1 MIKEVKY
8 IGLTATPTDYQSD
21 DGELAIAAN
30 IVPEDGA
37 LRPILP
43 PGHKFTLNQGE
54 TVLWIHNMTAHTHYI
69 IMLTTTNEGVTSQ
82 SLQWICE
89 QEGDW
94 TRHDIAGSAITG
106 TPTINSLG
114 NTLVVNDDNGVQYFL
129 WSTEGSAHYEAL
141 GQKPPMLDI
150 TFGLH
155 SDFAVWPE
163 TPNEGKNPGD
173 FKGTEINVG
182 RINDSGY
189 FPKLGTE
196 SGDGGAAWVYPQPLM
211 AVHSGSD
218 PLDERIRDFANEY
231 ATFSVEGM
239 NSTTQDSDDDM
250 LTIKNRLSQGVFAT
264 LNKFVNEKGVG
275 KNKFVLPFFVRYAYR
290 MYDDSYIMHSYPV
303 LMIPNSRGPVF
314 CLDGRSGMMLADY
327 NGDTIG
333 FKMRG
338 RVYGFL
344 SDLVYSI
351 PTVPA
356 NLNKWKDLIMSVDIA
371 VSAPIYTYDQAGYVW
386 GWTNMD
392 GEGAWEE
399 YFSCSK
405 ITKLAGKDDYSNFSP
420 YWGPTNGI
428 NMFLDVFSDLEQ
440 RTRQENYGQYYNRY
454 NNDYTTPN
462 YIATIP
468 QHNIAD
474 INNKITGTGNFYV
487 IKQFTLEEITQV
499 NDHGIDL
506 EQGLLGGLL
515 GRKTMNDDYHSH
527 DTIKAS
533 IMHGFNGRMNYAGI
547 ERTPHNPLSPAVT
560 FPQVGP
566 LNSGGSWEVA
576 IQITNE
582 SQTLTLKSDDA
593 LSTMQFPRWVFY
605 PDANAKFAFIK
616 NGTSTYKIKLKP
628 HELLNGSYWL
638 CDDWIKAG
646 LQLPGTVSFP
656 TVSSGAFVEQNKV
669 YTSNVNNPFVFEP
682 TNINTVGTGK
692 ILGICPA
699 VRPLADDQFGKA
711 PLYVFASDGLWA
723 MDTTNTGT
731 YASVWPLPRDVLSKD
746 GNANYNHQ
754 SITQLDDTV
763 LFATDR
769 GIMQISGGNTQ
780 CISEAINSEHP
791 FDIDSLPG
799 NLLSMLDDEGYDT
812 DALQLLPFSQFLA
825 GCRMIYDYVHQ
836 RIIVYNSTCN
846 YAYVYSIK
854 SNSWGMMIT
863 SIDYSINS
871 YPDALAVTDDNTLVN
886 LSVHDDVGSVKG
898 LVITRP
904 LKLDYPNDLKTV
916 DTIIQRGMFDFNNAT
931 RSLKPIRTILYA
943 SRDLYNW
950 HLVYSS
956 DNHYLRGFRG
966 TPYKFFRVALI
977 TDLKSDESIYG
988 CTVQYTPR
996 MLNQPR

>member
-43 PGHKFTLNQGE
+43 PSHKFTLNAGE

-94 TRHDIAGSAITG
+94 TRHDIDGSAITG
-106 TPTINSLG
+106 TPTINSIG

-155 SDFAVWPE
+155 SDFAVWPD
-163 TPNEGKNPGD
+163 TKNIGNSYQSEYRGTIIEFGNLKEPVVPHLGD
-173 FKGTEINVG
+173 D
-182 RINDSGY
+182 DSSLTAWAK
-189 FPKLGTE
+189 PKPVMEQGPE
-196 SGDGGAAWVYPQPLM
+196 YQQK
-211 AVHSGSD
+211 
-218 PLDERIRDFANEY
+218 FAREY
-231 ATFSVEGM
+231 ATHSIEGM
-239 NSTTQDSDDDM
+239 EGGTDDVRSSIATFKSM
-250 LTIKNRLSQGVFAT
+250 LSQSVFAR
-264 LNKFVNEKGVG
+264 LNSFVNEKGVG

-290 MYDDSYIMHSYPV
+290 LYDGSYIMHSYPV

-314 CLDGRSGMMLADY
+314 ALDGVRGLCLNDNDNDY
-327 NGDTIG
+327 VETKI
-333 FKMRG
+333 RG

-351 PTVPA
+351 PTKPA
-356 NLNKWKDLIMSVDIA
+356 NLIKWKDLIMSVDIA

-392 GEGAWEE
+392 GDGAWDE

-428 NMFLDVFSDLEQ
+428 NKFSDVFSDLEQ

-487 IKQFTLEEITQV
+487 IKQLTLEEITQG
-499 NDHGIDL
+499 NDQGIDL

-566 LNSGGSWEVA
+566 LNSGASWEVA

-593 LSTMQFPRWVFY
+593 QSTMQFPRWVFY
-605 PDANAKFAFIK
+605 PDTNAKFAFIK
-616 NGTSTYKIKLKP
+616 KGTSTYKIKLKP

-638 CDDWIKAG
+638 CDDWIKAV
-646 LQLPGTVSFP
+646 LQLPGTESFP
-656 TVSSGAFVEQNKV
+656 TVSSGAFVERNKV

-731 YASVWPLPRDVLSKD
+731 YASVWPLPRDVLSND
-746 GNANYNHQ
+746 GNANYNHK

-956 DNHYLRGFRG
+956 GNHYLRGFRG

-977 TDLKSDESIYG
+977 TDLKSDESIHG